1 MLAALLAANAT
12 AAVRIEVRD
21 FAMALPARLPA
32 GRTAFTLDNRG
43 AEPHEVRFL
52 RLAAPHTVDD
62 FVAWQKSGLPIPAW
76 LVPSG
81 GIASVAPGLTADYV
95 AALTAGSYVV
105 LCGDSSPDGT
115 SHLAKGMFAAL
126 QVDPGGVPAPAP
138 DADLN
143 VVLGDHHYRFVIE

>member
-1 MLAALLAANAT
+1 M
-12 AAVRIEVRD
+12 
-21 FAMALPARLPA
+21 
-32 GRTAFTLDNRG
+32 
-43 AEPHEVRFL
+43 
-52 RLAAPHTVDD
+52 
-62 FVAWQKSGLPIPAW
+62 
-76 LVPSG
+76 
-81 GIASVAPGLTADYV
+81 
-95 AALTAGSYVV
+95 V